1 MPTRL
6 SLPDQLTVS
15 APRTSRSVLKKPAQH
30 GVALIV
36 VLIFIVALTSLAIYS
51 ARDVSLGEKLARNQL
66 DSQVAREAAEAALRD
81 AEFDLQLKDGALR
94 TGAFCARTYKAER
107 PITDPAA
114 GSAYVADCLRG
125 QCSPS
130 PSVVANNSN
139 YDTATLPRGTN
150 YEAWWPASKG
160 GYWND
165 DLSTKPTSAASANC
179 AVFTGGVPFGTF
191 TGRARLPGVSRQ
203 PEYLIEKMSID
214 FVRITARGFGRNPNT
229 EIVLQSYFRPQ

>member
-1 MPTRL
+1 MPMPTTF
-6 SLPDQLTVS
+6 PNQLIRV
-15 APRTSRSVLKKPAQH
+15 AARTSRTAHKVPTQH

-51 ARDVSLGEKLARNQL
+51 ARDVSLSEKLARNQL

-130 PSVVANNSN
+130 PSVVASNSN
-139 YDTATLPRGTN
+139 YATAPSATN

-160 GYWND
+160 GLWND
-165 DLSTKPTSAASANC
+165 DLSTKPVSAASANC
-179 AVFTGGVPFGTF
+179 AGFKGGVPFGTF
-191 TGRARLPGVSRQ
+191 SGRTRIAGVTRQ
-203 PEYLIEKMSID
+203 PEYLIEKMSAD

>member
-1 MPTRL
+1 MPT
-6 SLPDQLTVS
+6 S
-15 APRTSRSVLKKPAQH
+15 APSPNKSTHARARAGLLALKNPTQH

-81 AEFDLQLKDGALR
+81 AEFDLQLKDGTLR

-107 PITDPAA
+107 PITDPSA
-114 GSAYVADCLRG
+114 GSAYASTCLRG

-139 YDTATLPRGTN
+139 YDTAPTATN

-160 GYWND
+160 GLWND
-165 DLSTKPTSAASANC
+165 DLSTKPTTAASANC
-179 AVFTGGVPFGTF
+179 ANFTGGVPFGTF
-191 TGRARLPGVSRQ
+191 TGRTRIAGVVRQ
-203 PEYLIEKMSID
+203 PEYLIEKISSD

>member
-6 SLPDQLTVS
+6 SSPNQLAVF
-15 APRTSRSVLKKPAQH
+15 APRASRSVLKKPAQN

-107 PITDPAA
+107 PITDPSA
-114 GSAYVADCLRG
+114 GSAYIGSCLRG

-130 PSVVANNSN
+130 PSVIANNSN
-139 YDTATLPRGTN
+139 YDTAPTATN

-160 GYWND
+160 GLWND
-165 DLSTKPTSAASANC
+165 DLATKPTSAASANC
-179 AVFTGGVPFGTF
+179 ASFTGGVPFGTF

-203 PEYLIEKMSID
+203 PEYLVEKMSID